1 MYRDGG
7 GLMSEQ
13 KVAPQRAQ
21 GRIGNGLIAG
31 IVVLAAIGLVAASS
45 IYTVDANERG
55 VVSRFGRYHAT
66 VAEGLHFKAPFNVDR
81 VYKVP
86 QVVLSKQ
93 FGFRTVQ
100 AGVTTTYDQR
110 DYSHES
116 EMLTGDLNIVDV
128 TWIIEYRITDPRA
141 WLFHVDNSRIAGT
154 RTEDNR
160 DKTLRDVTQS
170 VVNGLVG
177 DRAILDV
184 ISTEKDTIEYL
195 SKQMIQDTLD
205 LYELGVSITE
215 VKLQQVEPPKGEV
228 QDAFED
234 VNKATQDRERLINE
248 GEQAYYAEIP
258 RIEGEAKQMMAEAE
272 GYRQARINYAK
283 AEVAMF
289 QAILQEYRRSPRV
302 TRERLYYETLAKV
315 FANEEN
321 TDLIDKNLENFL
333 PLKNIGAGAGE

>member
-1 MYRDGG
+1 MHG
-7 GLMSEQ
+7 
-13 KVAPQRAQ
+13 KIPF
-21 GRIGNGLIAG
+21 G
-31 IVVLAAIGLVAASS
+31 I
-45 IYTVDANERG
+45 D
-55 VVSRFGRYHAT
+55 
-66 VAEGLHFKAPFNVDR
+66 K

-128 TWIIEYRITDPRA
+128 TWIIEYRITDPRD
-141 WLFHVDNSRIAGT
+141 WLFQVDNSRVQSYQS
-154 RTEDNR
+154 REDNR

-184 ISTEKDTIEYL
+184 ISTEKDTIEFL
-195 SKQMIQDTLD
+195 SKQMIQETLD

-215 VKLQQVEPPKGEV
+215 VKLQQVEPPKGAV

-258 RIEGEAKQMMAEAE
+258 RIEGEAKQMLAEAE
-272 GYRQARINYAK
+272 GYKQARVNRAK
-283 AEVAMF
+283 AEVALF
-289 QAILQEYRRSPRV
+289 QAILQEYERSPTV
-302 TRERLYYETLAKV
+302 TRERLYYETLSTV
-315 FANEEN
+315 IGSSDN

-333 PLKNIGAGAGE
+333 PLKNLGAGGGE

>member
-1 MYRDGG
+1 MSDQKITPEKPQKLGRP
-7 GLMSEQ
+7 GLLLGI
-13 KVAPQRAQ
+13 V
-21 GRIGNGLIAG
+21 IAG
-31 IVVLAAIGLVAASS
+31 ILVMVGISS
-45 IYTVDANERG
+45 LYTINANERG
-55 VVSRFGRYHAT
+55 VITRFGKYHAT
-66 VAEGLHFKAPFNVDR
+66 VEDGLHGKLPFGIDR

-128 TWIIEYRITDPRA
+128 TWIIEYRITNPHS
-141 WLFHVDNSRIAGT
+141 WLFQVDNSRIRGGPG
-154 RTEDNR
+154 EDNR
-160 DKTLRDVTQS
+160 DKTLRDVSQS
-170 VVNGLVG
+170 VLNALVG

-184 ISTEKDTIEYL
+184 ISTEKDNIEYL
-195 SKQMIQDTLD
+195 GKQMIQQTLD

-258 RIEGEAKQMMAEAE
+258 RIEGEAKQLIAEAE
-272 GYRQARINYAK
+272 GYKQARINRAR
-283 AEVAMF
+283 AEVALF
-289 QAILQEYRRSPRV
+289 QANLQEYRRSPRV

-315 FANEEN
+315 FAENNN
-321 TDLIDKNLENFL
+321 TDLVDKSLENFL
-333 PLKNIGAGAGE
+333 PLKNLGGGGE

>member
-1 MYRDGG
+1 MAD
-7 GLMSEQ
+7 Q
-13 KVAPQRAQ
+13 KISPHTPQR
-21 GRIGNGLIAG
+21 RLSNGFIKG
-31 IVVLAAIGLVAASS
+31 IVILAIIILVAASS
-45 IYTVDANERG
+45 IYTVNADERG
-55 VVSRFGRYHAT
+55 VVTRFGRYHAT
-66 VAEGLHFKAPFNVDR
+66 VEEGLHGKIPFGIDK

-128 TWIIEYRITDPRA
+128 TWIIEYRITDPRD
-141 WLFHVDNSRIAGT
+141 WLFQVDNSRVQSYQS
-154 RTEDNR
+154 REDNR

-184 ISTEKDTIEYL
+184 ISTEKDTIEFL
-195 SKQMIQDTLD
+195 SKQMIQETLD

-215 VKLQQVEPPKGEV
+215 VKLQQVEPPKGAV

-258 RIEGEAKQMMAEAE
+258 RIEGEAKQMLAEAE
-272 GYRQARINYAK
+272 GYKQARVNRAK
-283 AEVAMF
+283 AEVALF
-289 QAILQEYRRSPRV
+289 QAILQEYERSPTV
-302 TRERLYYETLAKV
+302 TRERLYYETLSTV
-315 FANEEN
+315 IGSSDN

-333 PLKNIGAGAGE
+333 PLKNLGAGGGE